1 MKRIGVG
8 IDFGTSNSVAATF
21 DGAQLKL
28 VQLEPNNPVTPSA
41 TYISKQLKTQ
51 TGQAA
56 IDAYIEGNSRRKVEL
71 VPELIG
77 QASVL
82 TGAGGTGRCA
92 PSTLTT
98 EVYSE
103 PRLDH
108 GLPGRLF
115 RGVKRLLGRVE
126 IQRLTVFDHAF
137 RPVALVTPLL
147 LRILRQTWEECGQ
160 TATACIGH
168 PVNFEGKGLYKN
180 RLGLSRL
187 REAYRLAGLSGSVPF
202 PEPIAAAISYLHL
215 SPDQCVQ
222 HLLTF
227 DFGGGTLDFCI
238 LQRQQG
244 TKFRVVATHGIPLGG
259 DHIDRRLFE
268 TLLFPL
274 LGDGERW
281 ARKGEERWIDTPFPF
296 ENYREKLLNWSIT
309 YLLNQNRYTTPIY
322 DCLAMSPQETK
333 RKFYRLLEL
342 IRQNYGY
349 EIFDQLRNLK
359 VALSSQTCHVLDI
372 PQIDVRLE
380 VNRSFFERNIA
391 DFLDRIEQA
400 IDVVLADAKLDAS
413 QIDLVLRTGG
423 SSQIPSVERIL
434 SDRFEKRIVS
444 YDPFTS
450 VAAGLAIANFHGYS
464 PTDEMSN
471 AANDTYC
478 HSVTVS

>member
-1 MKRIGVG
+1 MKHIGVG

-21 DGAQLKL
+21 DGTQLGL
-28 VQLEPNNPVTPSA
+28 INLESDGPVTPSA

-51 TGQAA
+51 TGQSA
-56 IDAYIEGNSRRKVEL
+56 IDAYIEGNSGRKVEL

-77 QASVL
+77 RASLL
-82 TGAGGTGRCA
+82 TDSAGAGRGT
-92 PSTLTT
+92 PPTLTA

-115 RGVKRLLGRVE
+115 RGVKRLLGRAEV
-126 IQRLTVFDHAF
+126 QRLTVFDHAF

-147 LRILRQTWEECGQ
+147 LRILRQTWEECGR

-168 PVNFEGKGLYKN
+168 PVNFEGKGVHKN
-180 RLGLSRL
+180 QLGLSRL
-187 REAYRLAGLSGSVPF
+187 REAYRLAGMSGSVPF

-215 SPDQCVQ
+215 RPDQRSE

-238 LQRQQG
+238 LQRHQSA
-244 TKFRVVATHGIPLGG
+244 KFRVVATHGIPLGG

-268 TLLFPL
+268 VLLFPL

-281 ARKGEERWIDTPFPF
+281 VRRGEDRWIDTPFPF
-296 ENYREKLLNWSIT
+296 ENYQEKLLNWSIS

-322 DCLAMSPQETK
+322 DCLATSPRGTK
-333 RKFYRLLEL
+333 CKFYRLLEL

-349 EIFDQLRNLK
+349 EVFDQLRNLK
-359 VALSSQTCHVLDI
+359 SSLSSKSCQVLDI

-380 VNRSFFERNIA
+380 VDRSFFERSIA
-391 DFLDRIEQA
+391 DFLDRIEEA
-400 IDVVLADAKLDAS
+400 IDVVLSDAKLDAS

-434 SDRFEKRIVS
+434 NDRFANRVVS

-450 VAAGLAIANFHGYS
+450 VAAGLAIANFYGYS
-464 PTDEMSN
+464 PSDEMHR
-471 AANDTYC
+471 AAKGSYR
-478 HSVTVS
+478 HSAR